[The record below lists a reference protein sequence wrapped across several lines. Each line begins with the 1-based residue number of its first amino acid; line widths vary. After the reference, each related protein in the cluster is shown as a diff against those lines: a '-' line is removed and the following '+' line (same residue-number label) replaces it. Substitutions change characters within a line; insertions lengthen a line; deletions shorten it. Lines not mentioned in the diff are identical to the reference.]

1 MDLRHR
7 RRDPANV
14 PRAGWIESPWT
25 SSTPPTGYDLTGSL
39 GAVQAP
45 TLVMV
50 GREDWITPVSSA
62 QTIAQLLPN
71 AELVIFEESGHS
83 PQTEEREK
91 FNRVVREFVDRVVP
105 ASATSP
111 KTK

>member
-1 MDLRHR
+1 M
-7 RRDPANV
+7 
-14 PRAGWIESPWT
+14 
-25 SSTPPTGYDLTGSL
+25 TGSL

>member
-1 MDLRHR
+1 MALLHVR
-7 RRDPANV
+7 ANEKGRKCG
-14 PRAGWIESPWT
+14 PLLLPILGWASAKEK
-25 SSTPPTGYDLTGSL
+25 
-39 GAVQAP
+39 
-45 TLVMV
+45 